1 MKNNVALIPARSGS
15 KRVVNKNITPLNGH
29 PLIAYS
35 IVSAIESNIFDQVVV
50 STDSEEIKDIS
61 EYYGANVPFIRP
73 SEYSQ
78 DKSPDILWV
87 KHALDFFKEI
97 KNYEFFSII
106 RPTSPFRKPETIK
119 RAFELFLNKKCDSL
133 RAIEKCLQHPYKM
146 WVLKDEYM
154 VPFVDS
160 KEKGP
165 HDQPLHSS
173 QYPSLPEVYVQNAS
187 LEIAHVKTVYDFK
200 NISGEKIMPFFT
212 ENDEGFDVNVKE
224 DWELAKILINS
235 GEASLPKINK
245 KSYLE

>member
-35 IVSAIESNIFDQVVV
+35 IVSAIESKIFDQVVV
-50 STDSEEIKDIS
+50 STDSEEIKNIS

-119 RAFELFLNKKCDSL
+119 RAFKLFLNSSSVITFDNLPFLIFSQISKSLNLLTLHCARSENAKKHS
-133 RAIEKCLQHPYKM
+133 ISEK
-146 WVLKDEYM
+146 
-154 VPFVDS
+154 F
-160 KEKGP
+160 
-165 HDQPLHSS
+165 
-173 QYPSLPEVYVQNAS
+173 
-187 LEIAHVKTVYDFK
+187 I
-200 NISGEKIMPFFT
+200 
-212 ENDEGFDVNVKE
+212 
-224 DWELAKILINS
+224 
-235 GEASLPKINK
+235 
-245 KSYLE
+245 